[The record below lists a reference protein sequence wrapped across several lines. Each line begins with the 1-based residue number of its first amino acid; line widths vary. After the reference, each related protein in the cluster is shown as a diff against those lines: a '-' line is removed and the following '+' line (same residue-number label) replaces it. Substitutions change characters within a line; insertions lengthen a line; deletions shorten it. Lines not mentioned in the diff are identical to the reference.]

1 MRAAIL
7 LVALA
12 FTALLASLTVAAAI
26 ESGPDPLTALAFLVV
41 ALFLV
46 GIVGALRHPPDDR

>member
-26 ESGPDPLTALAFLVV
+26 ESGPDPLTVLAFLVV